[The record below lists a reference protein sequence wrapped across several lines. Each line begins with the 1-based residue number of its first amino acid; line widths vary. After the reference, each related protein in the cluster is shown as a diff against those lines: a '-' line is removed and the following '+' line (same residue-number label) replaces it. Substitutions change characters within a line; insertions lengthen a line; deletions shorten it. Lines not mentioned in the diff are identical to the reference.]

1 MTHIEILLGT
11 VVDFALSNHPNGT
24 TDLDKV
30 LEIHWRLYNPRQQDN
45 NNLKGYFQVNIHT

>member
-1 MTHIEILLGT
+1 MTHIEILLDT

-30 LEIHWRLYNPRQQDN
+30 LEIHWRLYNPRQVIEIKLALRDTQS
-45 NNLKGYFQVNIHT
+45 VWP